1 MKKETKEPLPGVKP
15 ETLKRII
22 TKISKFVDIPER
34 DFSMQLSSYLKPQ
47 PYNKTLKVL
56 EEGKIS
62 KHIYF
67 VDTGIMYAS
76 YNHPKKLMIIYEIYK
91 PGRVVMI
98 SNSFINKVST
108 DCELTV
114 CKNSEVVSL
123 SYEDLQKLCL
133 SFPTIKDLGN
143 KLLAAGSTRVK
154 ERDFLFQKPG
164 MERVK
169 YFFDLYPE
177 LLSKPHY
184 APIPHVHLCTYLH
197 LTEYTFCKYFKKLY
211 PNL

>member
-1 MKKETKEPLPGVKP
+1 MKKDREDPRPSVKP
-15 ETLKRII
+15 ETLKRIMK
-22 TKISKFVDIPER
+22 KISKFVAIPDR
-34 DFSMQLSSYLKPQ
+34 DFSLQLSSYLRPE

-62 KHIYF
+62 KQIYF

-76 YNHPKKLMIIYEIYK
+76 YNHPEKNIVIYEFFK
-91 PGRVVMI
+91 PDRVVMI
-98 SNSFINKVST
+98 ANSFINKAYA

-114 CKNSEVVSL
+114 CKNSEIVSL
-123 SYEDLQKLCL
+123 SNEDLHKLCL

-143 KLLAAGSTRVK
+143 RLLAASSVRVS
-154 ERDFLFQKPG
+154 ERDSLLQKQG
-164 MERVK
+164 MERMK
-169 YFFDLYPE
+169 LFFDLYPE

>member
-1 MKKETKEPLPGVKP
+1 MKKDREDPLPRVKP

-22 TKISKFVDIPER
+22 TKINKYIDIPDR
-34 DFSMQLSSYLKPQ
+34 HFPDVLSSYLKPE
-47 PYNKTLKVL
+47 PYAKTLKVL

-62 KHIYF
+62 RQIYF

-76 YNHPKKLMIIYEIYK
+76 YNHPEKNIVICEVYK
-91 PGRVVMI
+91 PDRVVMI
-98 SNSFINKVST
+98 SNSFINKAYA

-114 CKNSEVVSL
+114 CKNSEVLSL
-123 SYEDLQKLCL
+123 SNEDLQKLCL
-133 SFPTIKDLGN
+133 SFPTIKDLGYR
-143 KLLAAGSTRVK
+143 LLAAGSIRVR
-154 ERDFLFQKPG
+154 EREFLFQKLG

-184 APIPHVHLCTYLH
+184 APIPHVHLCTYLR

-211 PNL
+211 PDL